1 MKHPGVRHRVRTE
14 GETEA
19 LAAQLARVRP
29 AGEELAVVFLSGELG
44 AGKTTFVRGYLRA
57 LGVTRAVRSPTY
69 TLVELYPLGAM
80 TVVHA
85 DLYRVRAAAELET
98 LGLRDWA
105 QRGHLW
111 FVEWPER
118 GAGHL
123 PAPDLELAFSAGP
136 AAHAIELKAGSA
148 LGERWL
154 GSLERVP
161 DGCVS

>member
-1 MKHPGVRHRVRTE
+1 VTHACVRHLVRTE

-19 LAAQLARVRP
+19 LAAQLAHARP
-29 AGEELAVVFLSGELG
+29 GGEDLAVVFLCGGLG
-44 AGKTTFVRGYLRA
+44 AGKTTFVRGYLRS
-57 LGVTRAVRSPTY
+57 LGVTGVVRSPTY

-85 DLYRVRAAAELET
+85 DLYRLRDAGELEA

-105 QRGHLW
+105 QPAHLW

-123 PAPDLELAFSAGP
+123 PAPDLQLAFSAGP
-136 AAHAIELKAGSA
+136 AAHGIQLKAGSA
-148 LGERWL
+148 LGELWL
-154 GSLERVP
+154 GNLGRGSDGRV
-161 DGCVS
+161 S